1 MIEATNEKKL
11 FMQVTN
17 EKKELNQKPKNL
29 ENKHVNQK
37 LKNPRKPKAFD
48 QLKTDV
54 KIINF

>member
-1 MIEATNEKKL
+1 MIESINEKKL

-37 LKNPRKPKAFD
+37 LKNPT
-48 QLKTDV
+48 KT
-54 KIINF
+54 KSL

>member
-1 MIEATNEKKL
+1 
-11 FMQVTN
+11 MQVTN